1 MHSVIQTKEVEMRK
15 SFSAKLAIVAA
26 LTLSVTLAVQAQ
38 MKQPEVVTLKGTV
51 IDLTC
56 ASKAYAMSGKWVNA
70 KQDHM
75 MPDGKVNKDCA
86 TMCLKG
92 GQPAAL
98 LNGGQITAVFACNP
112 RATLADYAAQEVEV
126 QGFWAGDGSDV
137 KTFVPAKIR
146 AGAGSWTNVD
156 CATMHN

>member
-1 MHSVIQTKEVEMRK
+1 MKK
-15 SFSAKLAIVAA
+15 SILLTAAVAIA
-26 LTLSVTLAVQAQ
+26 LTVAVVGVQAQ
-38 MKQPEVVTLKGTV
+38 MKQPDMVTLKGTV

-56 ASKAYAMSGKWVNA
+56 ASKAYAMMGKWANA

-98 LNGGQITAVFACNP
+98 FNGSAITAVFACNP
-112 RATLADYAAQEVEV
+112 HATLADYAAQQVEV
-126 QGFWAGDGSDV
+126 QGFWAGDGHEV

-146 AGAGSWTNVD
+146 AGSGSWSDVD